1 MERILEESAS
11 VDPNLLTGD
20 EEQYDKL
27 ANALVAKLSKI
38 SSQDLASA
46 RNDLEALP
54 PSVHTI
60 LYLHIL
66 LASIDSSIASG
77 KAAPRQLPAAVLPE
91 GSLWPHIVQLLLEF
105 DTIQAR
111 YCGTQLLRL
120 IDCVAVGAEQT
131 ANFIPAIQLL
141 HHVLLRLDSTSSTLT
156 STHRTFI
163 RLCLLAQ
170 AYAEA
175 VDILD
180 RPIYHISTSQHDASG
195 IPELCSSSQPV
206 WAYLSPL
213 TGLSQPISSRMYME
227 YYLLGGMCYMAAR
240 RYRDAFFFLEVVLS
254 SPTVQNVASSV
265 MVEAY
270 KKWLLVGLLLNGTPP
285 TVPKVASQTAIR
297 HIRAIAK
304 PYECVADVFKANN
317 ISRLR
322 AEIEVGNGI
331 WQEDGN
337 YGLMV
342 EVFQSFRKFAILKLR
357 KTFAALPL
365 SGVAQRTSPD
375 SSSVSETK
383 TYVEALIA
391 TGDINAVITT
401 SDDGSNEMLRFLPAP
416 TAQKSETQIEAVL
429 RSQTGE
435 LRSLLSHVQD
445 TEYRMGISREYIDYL
460 KKLKKMKEDEKKN
473 ATNGARNAT
482 ADDVDE
488 DMMEEL

>member
-1 MERILEESAS
+1 MEKILEESAS
-11 VDPNLLTGD
+11 IDPALLTDD

-27 ANALVAKLSKI
+27 ANALVARLSKI
-38 SSQDLASA
+38 PSQDLASA

-66 LASIDSSIASG
+66 LASIESSIATG

-91 GSLWPHIVQLLLEF
+91 GSLWPHIIQLLLEF

-120 IDCVAVGAEQT
+120 IDCIAVGAEQT
-131 ANFIPAIQLL
+131 LNYVPAIQLL
-141 HHVLLRLDSTSSTLT
+141 HHVILRLDSTSSILT
-156 STHRTFI
+156 STHRTFL

-170 AYAEA
+170 AYTEA

-180 RPIYHISTSQHDASG
+180 RPIYHIPTSQHDASD

-206 WAYLSPL
+206 WVYLSPV
-213 TGLSQPISSRMYME
+213 TGLTQPITSRTYME

-254 SPTVQNVASSV
+254 APTVQNVASSV

-270 KKWLLVGLLLNGTPP
+270 KKWLLAGLLLNGTPP

-317 ISRLR
+317 IARLR

-342 EVFQSFRKFAILKLR
+342 EVFQSFRKFALLKLG

-365 SGVAQRTSPD
+365 SEVARRTSSD
-375 SSSVSETK
+375 VSNVGETK
-383 TYVEALIA
+383 AYLEALIA
-391 TGDINAVITT
+391 AGDINAVITA
-401 SDDGSNEMLRFLPAP
+401 SNDIEMLRFLPSS
-416 TAQKSETQIEAVL
+416 TTQTTEAQMETVL
-429 RSQTGE
+429 GSQTRE
-435 LRSLLSHVQD
+435 LRLLLSHVQD